1 VSQDIPHDPNATD
14 GRDAAPAP
22 IGTPADDAPVPD
34 SLAAMADAADGPS
47 ADAKLA
53 AAAMLENAVVV
64 EASAAPVTDMSFSAL
79 HLPEVL
85 ARGIADAGFE
95 RCTPIQAG
103 TLPHALAGKDV
114 AGQAQTGT
122 GKTAAFLISMYAH
135 LLRHPAPADKPST
148 SPRAFILAPTREL
161 AVQIHKDA
169 ELLGQ
174 YTGLTLGLAF
184 GGVDYEKQ
192 RRTLEAGVD
201 VLIGTPGRIIDY
213 FKQRVFELRH
223 VQVMILDEADRMF
236 DLGFIADIRYLMR
249 RLPAPQQ
256 RLSMLFS
263 ATLAQ
268 RVLELAY
275 EHMNEPVLIKIEPEK
290 VTADKVRQVIY
301 FPSMDEKV
309 GLLVGLLKK
318 LGATR
323 TMVFVNMKRTAERL
337 EATLRANGIDAEAMS
352 GDVPQNKRL
361 RMLQA
366 FHDGKLAVLI
376 ATDVAAR
383 GLHIPD
389 VTHVFNYD
397 LPQDPEDYVHRI
409 GRTARAGAAG
419 DAISFGC
426 EDYVQSLPDI
436 EDFIGRKLPV
446 EKVEP
451 ELLAEVV
458 HVDGPGRYA
467 GGGPRGGRRGG
478 GGGGGGG
485 GFRGGRGPGGPGG
498 RGGPPRGPRP
508 DRPPAP
514 LGVVPGAAPAEGVA
528 VAAAAGS
535 PGGPSD
541 APRGD
546 RPPRRDRDRGP
557 RRPGDGPREGMRPGA
572 PDGARDGRRPD
583 GAPGSVAAAN
593 GAAGAPVVPG
603 TEGDP
608 GRKRRRRRRG
618 GRGRNGPKT
627 ADGASTPAAENAGTT
642 TNSPGRGTLAIAAV
656 AALLIALV
664 AWIVLRD

>member
-1 VSQDIPHDPNATD
+1 VSQDTPHDPNSSD
-14 GRDAAPAP
+14 GHGAAPAP
-22 IGTPADDAPVPD
+22 AGAPAQDAPVPD

-47 ADAKLA
+47 PDAKLA
-53 AAAMLENAVVV
+53 AAAMIENAIVVDAV
-64 EASAAPVTDMSFSAL
+64 AAPVTDLSFSAL
-79 HLPEVL
+79 HLPEAL
-85 ARGIADAGFE
+85 ARGIADTGFE

-135 LLRHPAPADKPST
+135 LLRHPAAPDKPST

-249 RLPAPQQ
+249 RLPPPQD

-275 EHMNEPVLIKIEPEK
+275 EHMNEPVLVKIEPEK

-309 GLLVGLLKK
+309 GLLVGLVKK

-436 EDFIGRKLPV
+436 EAFIGRKLPV
-446 EKVEP
+446 ERVEP

-458 HVDGPGRYA
+458 HAEGAGRYS
-467 GGGPRGGRRGG
+467 GPRGGRGGRGG
-478 GGGGGGG
+478 GSGGR
-485 GFRGGRGPGGPGG
+485 GFDRGGRGPGGGRGRGPGG
-498 RGGPPRGPRP
+498 
-508 DRPPAP
+508 
-514 LGVVPGAAPAEGVA
+514 
-528 VAAAAGS
+528 
-535 PGGPSD
+535 
-541 APRGD
+541 
-546 RPPRRDRDRGP
+546 DRDRGP
-557 RRPGDGPREGMRPGA
+557 HGDRDRASHGPRPAPLAAEGAVAEGGVAGA
-572 PDGARDGRRPD
+572 PT
-583 GAPGSVAAAN
+583 APGSEPARGERPPRRERGPRRGPGGADAPRTNAPRAEAARTGTPARPDAPAVTD
-593 GAAGAPVVPG
+593 AAEG
-603 TEGDP
+603 GDP
-608 GRKRRRRRRG
+608 TRRKRRRRRRG
-618 GRGRNGPKT
+618 RGGQ
-627 ADGASTPAAENAGTT
+627 GAPGAENAVPNAAPTSSPA
-642 TNSPGRGTLAIAAV
+642 NSPGRGTLVIAAGV
-656 AALLIALV
+656 LLVLAVIAW
-664 AWIVLRD
+664 AVLRG

>member
-1 VSQDIPHDPNATD
+1 
-14 GRDAAPAP
+14 
-22 IGTPADDAPVPD
+22 
-34 SLAAMADAADGPS
+34 MADAADGPT
-47 ADAKLA
+47 ADAKAA
-53 AAAMLENAVVV
+53 AAAMIDNAIVVD
-64 EASAAPVTDMSFSAL
+64 ASAAPVTDLSFSAL
-79 HLPEVL
+79 HLPEAL

-135 LLRHPAPADKPST
+135 LLRHPPAADKPST

-174 YTGLTLGLAF
+174 YTGLSLGLAF

-249 RLPAPQQ
+249 RLPAPQD

-275 EHMNEPVLIKIEPEK
+275 EHMNEPVLIRIEPEK

-318 LGATR
+318 LEATR

-352 GDVPQNKRL
+352 GDVPQTKRL

-389 VTHVFNYD
+389 VSHVFNYD

-446 EKVEP
+446 ERVEP
-451 ELLAEVV
+451 ELVAPVV
-458 HVDGPGRYA
+458 HAEGAGRY
-467 GGGPRGGRRGG
+467 GGGPSRGGRGGRGG
-478 GGGGGGG
+478 GRDGM
-485 GFRGGRGPGGPGG
+485 RGGRGPGG
-498 RGGPPRGPRP
+498 RGDRDRGPRP
-508 DRPPAP
+508 PRPAP
-514 LGVVPGAAPAEGVA
+514 LLAGAALADGGAPAGGAVAPGAEAGTPAAPAGAA
-528 VAAAAGS
+528 V
-535 PGGPSD
+535 
-541 APRGD
+541 PRGD
-546 RPPRRDRDRGP
+546 RPPRRDRGP
-557 RRPGDGPREGMRPGA
+557 RRGPGGDAPRDGRDGPRDDGRGPGRD
-572 PDGARDGRRPD
+572 DGRGRGDGRRPEQ
-583 GAPGSVAAAN
+583 AV
-593 GAAGAPVVPG
+593 AAGAPAGAPG
-603 TEGDP
+603 AAAEGGEP
-608 GRKRRRRRRG
+608 GRRKRRRRRRG
-618 GRGRNGPKT
+618 RGGGAPGERG
-627 ADGASTPAAENAGTT
+627 ADGNVATTGAESRGSAP
-642 TNSPGRGTLAIAAV
+642 NSPLHGGLAIG
-656 AALLIALV
+656 AALLLLV
-664 AWIVLRD
+664 AVIVWIVLRD

>member
-1 VSQDIPHDPNATD
+1 
-14 GRDAAPAP
+14 
-22 IGTPADDAPVPD
+22 
-34 SLAAMADAADGPS
+34 MADAADGPS
-47 ADAKLA
+47 AEAKRA
-53 AAAMLENAVVV
+53 AAAMIENAIVQK
-64 EASAAPVTDMSFSAL
+64 AMAAPETDISFSAL

-122 GKTAAFLISMYAH
+122 GKTAAFLVAMYAH
-135 LLRHPAPADKPST
+135 LLRHPPAPDKPST

-174 YTGLTLGLAF
+174 YTGLSLGLAF

-249 RLPAPQQ
+249 RLPPPTE

-275 EHMNEPVLIKIEPEK
+275 EHMNEPVLVRIEPEK

-318 LGATR
+318 LEATR

-389 VTHVFNYD
+389 VSHVFNFD

-436 EDFIGRKLPV
+436 EAFIGRKLPV
-446 EKVEP
+446 ERVEP
-451 ELLAEVV
+451 ELVADVV
-458 HVDGPGRYA
+458 HADAPSRHRGPPGR
-467 GGGPRGGRRGG
+467 GGRGGGFDRGPRGGRDG
-478 GGGGGGG
+478 
-485 GFRGGRGPGGPGG
+485 RGGRSG
-498 RGGPPRGPRP
+498 RDDRGPRAP
-508 DRPPAP
+508 RPAP
-514 LGVVPGAAPAEGVA
+514 VTGAPTAGATAG
-528 VAAAAGS
+528 AAAASGEAAFAS
-535 PGGPSD
+535 RPAGEASVAPAGGERPDS
-541 APRGD
+541 ARG
-546 RPPRRDRDRGP
+546 PRRDRERDRGP
-557 RRPGDGPREGMRPGA
+557 RPPRAPGESQGHAGGTQGAPTLPPGGGRADAATGEPGA
-572 PDGARDGRRPD
+572 PGR
-583 GAPGSVAAAN
+583 
-593 GAAGAPVVPG
+593 
-603 TEGDP
+603 
-608 GRKRRRRRRG
+608 RKRRRRRRG
-618 GRGRNGPKT
+618 RG
-627 ADGASTPAAENAGTT
+627 GAQGAAPEAAPVPTRGAA
-642 TNSPGRGTLAIAAV
+642 PGGAKSSLP
-656 AALLIALV
+656 
-664 AWIVLRD
+664 WIVAGVVCAILVIAWLVLRG